1 MVLPARPGL
10 YLGNESREGPILP
23 RSLYTDNRRLRHG
36 VTMNDII
43 PLYDRIE
50 VLEKTVLLLLER
62 LNLDIVQHDDVYIEL
77 KEK

>member
-1 MVLPARPGL
+1 
-10 YLGNESREGPILP
+10 
-23 RSLYTDNRRLRHG
+23 
-36 VTMNDII
+36 MNDLI

>member
-1 MVLPARPGL
+1 M
-10 YLGNESREGPILP
+10 NEL
-23 RSLYTDNRRLRHG
+23 
-36 VTMNDII
+36 I

-62 LNLDIVQHDDVYIEL
+62 FNLDLVQYDGVYIEL

>member
-1 MVLPARPGL
+1 
-10 YLGNESREGPILP
+10 
-23 RSLYTDNRRLRHG
+23 
-36 VTMNDII
+36 MNDLT

-62 LNLDIVQHDDVYIEL
+62 LNLDIVEHDGVYIEL

>member
-1 MVLPARPGL
+1 
-10 YLGNESREGPILP
+10 
-23 RSLYTDNRRLRHG
+23 
-36 VTMNDII
+36 MNDLV

-62 LNLDIVQHDDVYIEL
+62 LNLDIVQHSEAYIEL

>member
-1 MVLPARPGL
+1 
-10 YLGNESREGPILP
+10 
-23 RSLYTDNRRLRHG
+23 
-36 VTMNDII
+36 MNDLT

-62 LNLDIVQHDDVYIEL
+62 LNLDIVQHDGVYIEL

>member
-1 MVLPARPGL
+1 
-10 YLGNESREGPILP
+10 
-23 RSLYTDNRRLRHG
+23 
-36 VTMNDII
+36 MNDII

>member
-1 MVLPARPGL
+1 
-10 YLGNESREGPILP
+10 
-23 RSLYTDNRRLRHG
+23 
-36 VTMNDII
+36 MNDII

-62 LNLDIVQHDDVYIEL
+62 LNLDIVQHSEAYIEL

>member
-1 MVLPARPGL
+1 
-10 YLGNESREGPILP
+10 
-23 RSLYTDNRRLRHG
+23 
-36 VTMNDII
+36 MNDII

-62 LNLDIVQHDDVYIEL
+62 LNLDIVEHDGVYIEL

>member
-1 MVLPARPGL
+1 
-10 YLGNESREGPILP
+10 
-23 RSLYTDNRRLRHG
+23 
-36 VTMNDII
+36 MNDII

-62 LNLDIVQHDDVYIEL
+62 LNLDIVQHDGMYIEL